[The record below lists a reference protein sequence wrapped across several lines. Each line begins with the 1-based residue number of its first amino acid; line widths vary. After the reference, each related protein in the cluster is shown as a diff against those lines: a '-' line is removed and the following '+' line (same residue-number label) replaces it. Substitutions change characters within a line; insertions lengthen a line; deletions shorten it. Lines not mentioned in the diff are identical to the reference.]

1 MVAGRSPPISDRNA
15 GSAGH
20 RSLERE
26 KSEKPVIVYASS
38 GWLER
43 VRSPGD
49 MTVRMA
55 DKTIIALREAAA
67 AYAEAVRT
75 TQRFFDHLEDT
86 DDPSVLIEYATL
98 VEREKEAAEA
108 RLDAIE
114 AAGIEAPSIDES
126 DPDN

>member
-1 MVAGRSPPISDRNA
+1 
-15 GSAGH
+15 
-20 RSLERE
+20 
-26 KSEKPVIVYASS
+26 
-38 GWLER
+38 
-43 VRSPGD
+43 

-55 DKTIIALREAAA
+55 DKTIIAIRETAA

-75 TQRFFDHLEDT
+75 TQRFFDRVEDT
-86 DDPSVLIEYATL
+86 DDPSVLVEYATL

-126 DPDN
+126 DPDK